1 MTTLVNPCP
10 TLTPVVSGDLQR
22 HLSSAA
28 RRTAFRY
35 LSLAQ
40 ARAAGDAV
48 LLAFGTMAVGA
59 STLLKHLQEE
69 TGMAQTTGAEMLA
82 RTAEELRRLSQ
93 VPGDHSQ
100 ALTALGVELL
110 NMATKEEGHSHD

>member
-10 TLTPVVSGDLQR
+10 TVPPVVPGDLQS

-40 ARAAGDAV
+40 ARADENAV

-69 TGMAQTTGAEMLA
+69 PGLAQTTGAEMLA
-82 RTAEELRRLSQ
+82 RTAEELRQLSQ

-100 ALTALGVELL
+100 ALAALGVELL
-110 NMATKEEGHSHD
+110 TLQEARP